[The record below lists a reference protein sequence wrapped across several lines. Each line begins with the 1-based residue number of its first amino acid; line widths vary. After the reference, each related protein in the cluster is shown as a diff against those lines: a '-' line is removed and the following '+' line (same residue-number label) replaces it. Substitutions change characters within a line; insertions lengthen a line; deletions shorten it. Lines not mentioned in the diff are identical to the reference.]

1 MLNYIVGKI
10 TYRNSRFMILESNWT
25 GFHINIV
32 ATDNFAINQTKRVYI
47 TEILKIYN
55 QIFLNRDLYGFSD
68 LETKLFFN
76 TLQKVDGIGPRTAL
90 VILKNGTKNIIEL
103 IKTNNINELS
113 KLQGL
118 DLNLASEIC
127 TTLSGKNLY
136 SASPKTNFNKIVTNE
151 DFVYTDNDIQDTL
164 LVLGYH
170 KDQIQTAISL
180 FKSAN
185 KNQKTD
191 ISTAVASC
199 IEIIMGNN
207 NSKPK
212 QQVASV

>member
-10 TYRNSRFMILESNWT
+10 TYRNSRFIILESNWT

-47 TEILKIYN
+47 TEILKIHN

-90 VILKNGTKNIIEL
+90 VILENGTKNIIEL

-136 SASPKTNFNKIVTNE
+136 SASPKTNFNKIFANE

-199 IEIIMGNN
+199 IQIIMGNN
-207 NSKPK
+207 NSKLK